1 MFARFLPSA
10 GLGASVALALATF
23 VTPVL
28 TSTVADSAQSGLL
41 EQIKTRGVLKVGIAA
56 DPPFEART
64 PSGGWVGYLP
74 ALEEAFAKSLGVKI
88 EFVPTTFTT
97 IVAGLQAGKY
107 DLAGADLHITEERK
121 RAIDFSKPFYASGTS
136 YFVLPATAETHKD
149 LQSFNA
155 PDVTIAVVAGS
166 SDDSIT
172 RSALPKAKVLA
183 LPNVGPGDLILQV
196 KTDKVTA
203 IGVSSYFTPALT
215 ERFGLIVR
223 PSDPDGIGSLPVA
236 WGIRKDTPDLR
247 KAADD
252 FLDKAAADGTIEAL
266 KKNYLTANAFLSA
279 FSLGSP

>member
-1 MFARFLPSA
+1 M
-10 GLGASVALALATF
+10 
-23 VTPVL
+23 
-28 TSTVADSAQSGLL
+28 
-41 EQIKTRGVLKVGIAA
+41 
-56 DPPFEART
+56 
-64 PSGGWVGYLP
+64 
-74 ALEEAFAKSLGVKI
+74 
-88 EFVPTTFTT
+88 
-97 IVAGLQAGKY
+97 
-107 DLAGADLHITEERK
+107 
-121 RAIDFSKPFYASGTS
+121 
-136 YFVLPATAETHKD
+136 
-149 LQSFNA
+149 
-155 PDVTIAVVAGS
+155 
-166 SDDSIT
+166 
-172 RSALPKAKVLA
+172 LA